1 MKHRISGF
9 FTTATLAVFL
19 CAGTAFAQTSA
30 PIHDHS
36 FYSGV
41 CCNGNDCEPITDN
54 AVRET
59 ESGFV
64 IEYKSV
70 HGMFVKGFI
79 KRGLEKQSPDGR
91 NHACRMPNG
100 VRCLYRALPTM

>member
-1 MKHRISGF
+1 MPRLAAVLWAAF
-9 FTTATLAVFL
+9 FMAEGSF
-19 CAGTAFAQTSA
+19 GQSSA

-36 FYSGV
+36 FYSAL
-41 CCNGNDCEPITDN
+41 CCNGSDCEPIPDD
-54 AVRET
+54 AVTET

-64 IEYKSV
+64 IKYRSV
-70 HGMFVKGFI
+70 NGDHVKGLI

-91 NHACRMPNG
+91 NHACKMPNG